1 MPEILMCD
9 PELLQRDLSGRVY
22 IVTGANSGSGFAT
35 TKQLAEQGAQVVG
48 ACRRVDAGREAFA
61 DLGNIRGSVE
71 IMEMDLASLTS
82 VRYFAEAFLDKY
94 DRLDGL
100 VNNAGV
106 MQTPEGRTED
116 EFETQFG
123 INYLGHFLLTELLL
137 DTMKAS
143 APARIVCVSSVAH
156 AGMRGVYGE
165 IDFDDLNFDNKEY
178 DAYQAYANAKLAN
191 VLQALDLARRLEGTG
206 VSAFSV
212 HPGWI
217 RSNLAQG
224 AAVRF
229 MQNVLLRPFSGMLG
243 TMSWFEGAQTS
254 LHCLL
259 DDEAPNHSGEYYSQ
273 ISILYP
279 DPENRPGGWPMSS
292 PNPKANDTELAEKL
306 YQVSLE
312 MVGLEEERIPE
323 QHPVEMEPSHQVA

>member
-1 MPEILMCD
+1 MCD
-9 PELLQRDLSGRVY
+9 PKLFEKDLSGRVY

-35 TKQLAEQGAQVVG
+35 TRQLAEQGALVIG
-48 ACRRVDAGREAFA
+48 ACRRVDAGKEAFT

-71 IMEMDLASLTS
+71 IMDLVLNSLDS
-82 VRYFAEAFLDKY
+82 VRRFAKSFLAKY

-106 MQTPEGRTED
+106 MHTTEGRTKD
-116 EFETQFG
+116 GFETQFG

-137 DTMKAS
+137 DTLKAS

-156 AGMRGVYGE
+156 AGMRGYYGE
-165 IDFDDLNFDNKEY
+165 IDFEDLNFDNKEY
-178 DAYQAYANAKLAN
+178 DTYQAYANAKLAI
-191 VLQALDLARRLEGTG
+191 VLQALDLSRRLKGTN

-217 RSNLAQG
+217 RSNLISSSGG
-224 AAVRF
+224 AAGKFV
-229 MQNVLLRPFSGMLG
+229 QNVLLRPFSSMLG
-243 TMSWFEGAQTS
+243 TMSWFEGAQAT

-273 ISILYP
+273 NSILYP
-279 DPENRPGGWPMSS
+279 KKENRPGGWPMPS
-292 PNPKANDTELAEKL
+292 PNSLAHDKELAEKL
-306 YQVSLE
+306 YHHSMEL
-312 MVGLEEERIPE
+312 VGLEENRN
-323 QHPVEMEPSHQVA
+323 